1 MTQLVVEQSF
11 DPPLT
16 DEAYD
21 RMSRRIDPCLAA
33 YAVTWRRSFVST
45 DRRRMI
51 CAFEAADAEAV
62 RAAYRSAGEAFDRVW
77 VAEVYEPAASG
88 AVGS

>member
-1 MTQLVVEQSF
+1 MKQLVVEQSF

-21 RMSRRIDPCLAA
+21 AMSRRIDPCLAA
-33 YAVTWRRSFVST
+33 YQVRWLRSLVAP

-62 RAAYRSAGEAFDRVW
+62 RAAYRSAGEKFDRVW
-77 VAEVYEPAASG
+77 VAEVFEPS
-88 AVGS
+88 